1 MYDLLTGPLFVLA
14 LGFCLAGLLVRSILY
29 IKGLDWQLDRVA
41 YTRYPQFALKG
52 ALRSIGHWIL
62 PFGSRNWRVRPL
74 FTLVFFTFHAGLIVV
89 PLFLEGHAVILYQ
102 RLGLA
107 WPALPML
114 AADILT
120 LAVII
125 AGGILL
131 LRRLA
136 LPEVRVLTSS
146 ADISLLLLT
155 LAPFVT
161 GFLAVQ
167 NAPGYEFWLF
177 AHIIAGEAL
186 LIAIPLTK
194 LSHVVLFFLTRAQI
208 GMDFGIKRGGM
219 KGRGISW

>member
-1 MYDLLTGPLFVLA
+1 MYDLLTGPIFVLA
-14 LGFCLAGLLVRSILY
+14 LGFCLVGLLLRSIFY

-41 YTRYPQFALKG
+41 YTQYPKFALKG

-74 FTLVFFTFHAGLIVV
+74 FTIVFFTFHVGLIAV

-102 RLGLA
+102 RLGLD
-107 WPALPML
+107 WPTLPML
-114 AADILT
+114 AADVLT
-120 LAVII
+120 FAVII
-125 AGGILL
+125 AGGIILF
-131 LRRLA
+131 RRLA
-136 LPEVRVLTSS
+136 LPEVRVLTTPY
-146 ADISLLLLT
+146 DIFLLLLT

-167 NAPGYEFWLF
+167 NAPGYLFWLY
-177 AHIIAGEAL
+177 AHIILGEVL

-194 LSHVVLFFLTRAQI
+194 LSHIVLFFLTRAQI